1 MLIQVTLFCHAV
13 ITNLAFMWFLSFT
26 NRIVMPFICIH
37 FCTAHLA
44 FMRFLSFMNLI
55 NMISQVTFFFVSPVD
70 CRVAKDKKVFFN
82 WGKPVH
88 WQSFQA
94 NQLTESLW
102 QLRPNL
108 ALLGSQ
114 LKVRLMRNAPAPVI
128 LLF

>member
-1 MLIQVTLFCHAV
+1 MTSQFLF
-13 ITNLAFMWFLSFT
+13 FSF
-26 NRIVMPFICIH
+26 RPWIAGLQGI
-37 FCTAHLA
+37 
-44 FMRFLSFMNLI
+44 
-55 NMISQVTFFFVSPVD
+55 
-70 CRVAKDKKVFFN
+70 KKFFFN

-108 ALLGSQ
+108 ALLGRQ